1 MGKDKTPKAAAPA
14 ATPPPTIIGLNGKP
28 LIARGHKQKGAGTV
42 IVDKGPIVTSDG
54 IVLKAHE
61 RLPTQLLQEY
71 CQREKRPAPR
81 YQHNPPGNRYNV
93 LIADA
98 KNSKNDLNFCPV
110 QTSFESDKV
119 AKDMSALLALFHF
132 QKTIPLERKLP
143 EPYCTTWVEMLAA
156 DKGGASKPAASKASA
171 GGGAATVSSASL
183 PPPDTDTGPHFAAG
197 AASFP
202 PPPHCKATHGK
213 QGKAP
218 ATVVVPVID
227 RATADWLCV
236 QCNTQNFA
244 TLANGVPRTKCFKCQ
259 SPKSDTCELVVRVAA
274 AAVKVP
280 AASVSASAAST
291 SSVSTGTAAPATV
304 GLNTTASA
312 AAPVN
317 KKAPNA
323 IVGLRAAAPAVSKAD
338 IDRDR
343 VAAIAARNKKRS
355 YFDALRRANKPPPV
369 LLSPNMKRLLE
380 QALGIDTGASPLG
393 GLLAGEAEAGVVS
406 IEGLAEELSAQAGAL
421 SDDERGESAMWL
433 LAHDAQ
439 LVSTVAGRLQAQGFT
454 DFAIAAA
461 LRAVA
466 AAPLSESVLD
476 VFDADLGFEQS
487 NSSSQQQQQQLLS
500 GPFVD
505 ACLEFLCLQL
515 DDQSLPQAFDARANE
530 QHRTF
535 EVVKK
540 STLRLGQSDRI
551 LSDEL
556 GSFGW
561 TADDCAA
568 ALGAASEL
576 GGSGSKFLDALLVL
590 HDATLV
596 SAGPE
601 LEQSLLLPL
610 VSSAETEA
618 QSIAPALAEAETLQA
633 IYGDHLVLT
642 VGSAAENAFVPPL
655 GCLKLVLTLDSGRIS
670 KPPHVS
676 HERWPFA
683 AAPTTL
689 EMWVHPGMRYPAR
702 PALVLLRNS
711 ALSPHVLLSMQLA
724 IWVHARELCSGRE
737 EGDLGDGEA
746 SGTLFQ
752 VASFFESSAAQLA
765 SGGVPAPAT
774 VTKAF
779 ERLRIEMRGRG
790 IETWVSSS
798 AEAAEDGANDGC
810 TDEGSTNGDSGSLIF
825 SSSST
830 SSATA
835 SFSSKSSS
843 SRPLPSRAP
852 VSKERRPHP
861 FWTGGPPRPGLTQ
874 ADVVA
879 QCERDPLPPS
889 GRESRVNAAKY
900 STMLTARKA
909 LPAWAA
915 RGEFLRTILAPGCR
929 GMVVTGETGCGK
941 TTQVPQFLAE
951 CDRGCRI
958 VVAQPR
964 RLAAV
969 GVASR
974 VADEMAVPIG
984 DEVGYMVRGDSQAS
998 KLTRLV
1004 FCTYGVLLRRLQA
1017 DPLLDAIDYVVLDEV
1032 HERGLESDFA
1042 LALLVSAVQRGS
1054 KLKIVLMSA
1063 TISTDKFATYL
1074 GEKLGGHGGKGS
1086 APILPGTVFPAP
1098 VLSIPGFTFPVREFY
1113 KGDFEAILRPV
1124 PDGEAAAVAGY
1135 GPALIGGRRRKG
1147 ELDYDLLTR
1156 LVLSLAV
1163 GMPAPP
1169 RDADS
1174 LDLSRASG
1182 SILVFMPGVPE
1193 ISRLISLLS
1202 DAWPE
1207 RAQHLP
1213 QGCSN
1218 GDSAPAP
1225 ILKFLALHG
1234 NLSPQEQRQV
1244 FEPCR
1249 RGELKI
1255 VVATNVAEA
1264 SVTIPDVTVV
1274 VDSCRVKEMD
1284 YDAERQMSALVMK
1297 LASQDSLRQRR
1308 GRAGRVSAGRC
1319 FRCITK
1325 HTFSG
1330 LPPHSV
1336 PEMLRALLDRLVL
1349 QIKAMDLP
1357 ESVQALLRRCPD
1369 PPSRSAVSSAQISL
1383 SRIQALDADD
1393 ALTPLGRHLAALPCD
1408 PKVGRLLL
1416 FGCLLRVAYPASA
1429 VAACLTS
1436 RSPFLSAAEPEA
1448 RARVNAARS
1457 AFAKATPGIR
1467 SDHLVVVAALEG
1479 FSDCAGQGEKRRFC
1493 KNNALSFDRMQEICQ
1508 LQSELLEGMVSLGF
1522 IDSVREGLQL
1532 RPAPSAANANS
1543 AQPTVVA
1550 AALCAGLYPQLAKII
1565 RPPKRFADVMGSALE
1580 KDVQGKELKFFIP
1593 MPSED
1598 ETGSAVAAEASA
1610 DSAASKSVSH
1620 PEDFD
1625 IDTRHLLRVF
1635 IHPSSVNFDNARFQ
1649 ASPFVLYGERQLA
1662 TNASASS
1669 DKAYIRDTTEVTA
1682 FPLLFFGGKL
1692 EAQYSEGTVTID
1704 GWIKFSA
1711 PGRLVALVQALRRAV
1726 DALLLRKI
1734 ADPSF
1739 NLGESVELAACCKL
1753 LAGGGM

>member
-1 MGKDKTPKAAAPA
+1 MGKDKNAKAGGAAVPA
-14 ATPPPTIIGLNGKP
+14 APPPTLIGLNGKP

-42 IVDKGPIVTSDG
+42 IVDKGPIITSDG

-110 QTSFESDKV
+110 HTSFESDKV

-156 DKGGASKPAASKASA
+156 DKGGASKSAASKAPA

-183 PPPDTDTGPHFAAG
+183 LPPEIDTGPHSADVASLPAPLHGKAAY
-197 AASFP
+197 
-202 PPPHCKATHGK
+202 GK
-213 QGKAP
+213 QGKVP
-218 ATVVVPVID
+218 ATVAIPVID

-244 TLANGVPRTKCFKCQ
+244 TLANGVSRTKCFKCQ
-259 SPKSDTCELVVRVAA
+259 FPKSDTCELVVRVAA
-274 AAVKVP
+274 ASVKAP
-280 AASVSASAAST
+280 AATVSSSFAST
-291 SSVSTGTAAPATV
+291 SSASNGTVATSAV

-312 AAPVN
+312 TAPVN

-323 IVGLRAAAPAVSKAD
+323 IVGLRAAAPTVSKAE

-369 LLSPNMKRLLE
+369 LLSPNMKKLLE

-393 GLLAGEAEAGVVS
+393 VLLAGEAESGVVS
-406 IEGLAEELSAQAGAL
+406 IEGLAEDLSAQAGAL
-421 SDDERGESAMWL
+421 SDEERGDSALWL
-433 LAHDAQ
+433 LAHDSQ
-439 LVSTVAGRLQAQGFT
+439 LLLTVARRLQVQGFT

-476 VFDADLGFEQS
+476 VFDADLVFEQS
-487 NSSSQQQQQQLLS
+487 NSSSQQQLLS
-500 GPFVD
+500 GPFID

-540 STLRLGQSDRI
+540 STMRMGQSDRI
-551 LSDEL
+551 LSEEL

-561 TADDCAA
+561 TAHDCAA

-576 GGSGSKFLDALLVL
+576 GGSGNKFLDALLVL

-596 SAGPE
+596 SAGTESGPE

-610 VSSAETEA
+610 VLSAESEA
-618 QSIAPALAEAETLQA
+618 LSIAPALGEAETLQA
-633 IYGDHLVLT
+633 IFGDQLVLT
-642 VGSAAENAFVPPL
+642 VGSADDGAFAPPL
-655 GCLKLVLTLDSGRIS
+655 GCLKLVLTLDSDRIS

-676 HERWPFA
+676 NERWPFA
-683 AAPTTL
+683 AAPTTI
-689 EMWVHPGMRYPAR
+689 EMWVHPCMRYPAR
-702 PALVLLRNS
+702 PALLLLRNS
-711 ALSPHVLLSMQLA
+711 ALSPHVLLSLQLA
-724 IWVHARELCSGRE
+724 IWVHARGLCSGRE
-737 EGDLGDGEA
+737 DCHFGEGEA

-765 SGGVPAPAT
+765 SGGGAAPAT
-774 VTKAF
+774 VTKAL
-779 ERLRIEMRGRG
+779 ESMIEMRVRG
-790 IETWVSSS
+790 IETWASSS
-798 AEAAEDGANDGC
+798 AKDGTIDGC
-810 TDEGSTNGDSGSLIF
+810 MDEGSKGSSSLISF
-825 SSSST
+825 SSST
-830 SSATA
+830 STSFA
-835 SFSSKSSS
+835 SSSSSKSSS
-843 SRPLPSRAP
+843 SKPLPLRAP
-852 VSKERRPHP
+852 ASKERRPHP
-861 FWTGGPPRPGLTQ
+861 FWTCGQPRPGLTQ
-874 ADVVA
+874 ADVAV
-879 QCERDPLPPS
+879 QCERDPLPQS
-889 GRESRVNAAKY
+889 GRESRVNVAKY
-900 STMLTARKA
+900 STMLTARKS

-915 RGEFLRTILAPGCR
+915 RGEFLRTILAPECR

-1017 DPLLDAIDYVVLDEV
+1017 DPLLDAVDYVVLDEV
-1032 HERGLESDFA
+1032 HERGLDSDFA
-1042 LALLVSAVQRGS
+1042 LALLVSAIQRGS

-1074 GEKLGGHGGKGS
+1074 GEKLGGHGCKGS
-1086 APILPGTVFPAP
+1086 GPILPGTIFPAP

-1113 KGDFEAILRPV
+1113 KGDFETILRPV
-1124 PDGEAAAVAGY
+1124 PDGEAAAIAGC

-1156 LVLSLAV
+1156 LVISLAV
-1163 GMPAPP
+1163 GTLAP
-1169 RDADS
+1169 RDTDS

-1182 SILVFMPGVPE
+1182 SVLVFMPGVPE

-1213 QGCSN
+1213 QGCGN
-1218 GDSAPAP
+1218 WDSTPAP

-1234 NLSPQEQRQV
+1234 NLSPHEQRQV

-1284 YDAERQMSALVMK
+1284 YDAEKQMSALVMK

-1336 PEMLRALLDRLVL
+1336 PEMLRAPLDRLVL
-1349 QIKAMDLP
+1349 QIKAMELP

-1429 VAACLTS
+1429 VAAFLTS

-1457 AFAKATPGIR
+1457 AFAKSSPGIR
-1467 SDHLVVVAALEG
+1467 SDHLVLVAALEG

-1493 KNNALSFDRMQEICQ
+1493 KNNALSFDRMQEVCQ

-1532 RPAPSAANANS
+1532 RPSPSAANANS
-1543 AQPTVVA
+1543 VQATVVA

-1580 KDVQGKELKFFIP
+1580 KDVQGRELKFFIP
-1593 MPSED
+1593 MPSDD
-1598 ETGSAVAAEASA
+1598 ETGSAAAADDAADSA
-1610 DSAASKSVSH
+1610 DSKSVPH

-1625 IDTRHLLRVF
+1625 IDTRNLLRVF

-1704 GWIKFSA
+1704 SWIKFSA